1 MITMYEEL
9 NPTAKID
16 SDFVI
21 YDNGNPTYLY
31 IHTTKCGCKNI
42 YVVLKYDC
50 LIIHSIVE
58 VPEDATYGDYM
69 EDGQKAY
76 KIQKYSIEK
85 VVAGL

>member
-1 MITMYEEL
+1 MYEEL

-21 YDNGNPTYLY
+21 YDNGNPVYLY
-31 IHTTKCGCKNI
+31 IHTTRSGCKNI

-50 LIIHSIVE
+50 TIIHSILE
-58 VPEDATYGDYM
+58 IPEGATYGDYM

-76 KIQKYSIEK
+76 KVQKYSIEK
-85 VVAGL
+85 VVAEL